1 MLWSIFV
8 IYIITHHG
16 LGGLSGLINGLIAA
30 AIGAFSMLMSEPTA
44 KSNVK
49 RTRMF
54 VLSIATLHY
63 ITLHHPAECRESL
76 FIEAGPLSESMQQ
89 PEAAKVSTDLIF
101 ETWAPE
107 LSHDPDM
114 EFILS
119 GVQHGFHL
127 LPPDSIVVHAF
138 TQNNK
143 SALRPGSKDQIEA
156 QLVKGLQQDHFAVAD
171 HSHMPTI
178 INALGAVPKK
188 DSDKIRMI
196 MDCSRPPTMNANSY
210 IDLEHYKYVTVD
222 DAANLCQPG
231 YWSPLALPSTG

>member
-1 MLWSIFV
+1 M
-8 IYIITHHG
+8 
-16 LGGLSGLINGLIAA
+16 AA
-30 AIGAFSMLMSEPTA
+30 PVRCYSRPPIVNPHSTA
-44 KSNVK
+44 EISPNC
-49 RTRMF
+49 
-54 VLSIATLHY
+54 TLTEDLAGDISSTSLHAGNNPPFTKHY
-63 ITLHHPAECRESL
+63 PAECGESL
-76 FIEAGPLSESMQQ
+76 PIEAGPLSESMQQ
-89 PEAAKVSTDLIF
+89 PKAAKVSTDLIF
-101 ETWAPE
+101 ETWATE
-107 LSHDPDM
+107 LSQDVDM
-114 EFILS
+114 EFLLN

-143 SALRPGSKDQIEA
+143 SVLRPGTKVQIKA

-171 HSHMPTI
+171 QSHMPTI

-188 DSDKIRMI
+188 NSKEVRMI

-231 YWSPLALPSTG
+231 CWLAKVDLKNAYRSVGTHP